1 MKFLVGSLIAAVS
14 AAPAFAFSL
23 PIPIMPFPRPHP
35 VPAPAPDLA
44 IGAPAV
50 LAVIAA
56 YVIARLVVRARA
68 AQKADI

>member
-1 MKFLVGSLIAAVS
+1 LKFLVGILVAAVS
-14 AAPAFAFSL
+14 AAPAFAFTFFPL
-23 PIPIMPFPRPHP
+23 PRPHP

-50 LAVIAA
+50 LAVIGA

-68 AQKADI
+68 TQKADI